1 MGDDNN
7 NPADDGDGEL
17 SEEELEN
24 AAGGGKGRTEF
35 RGTGDSLSI
44 KNPSKGAMDFGSAGV
59 AAGCGC
65 SGMPQDPAGGDC

>member
-1 MGDDNN
+1 MSDENN
-7 NPADDGDGEL
+7 KPEDGEL

-24 AAGGGKGRTEF
+24 VAGGRADRIGKAP
-35 RGTGDSLSI
+35 SLSI
-44 KNPSKGAMDFGSAGV
+44 KGPGKGAMDFGTAGV

>member
-7 NPADDGDGEL
+7 NPADDGDGDGEL

-24 AAGGGKGRTEF
+24 AAGGRAQI
-35 RGTGDSLSI
+35 RGTKDSLSI
-44 KNPSKGAMDFGSAGV
+44 KSPSKGAMDFGSAGV